1 MSVLV
6 GLFSLFHKFGGILVC
21 EVPPCLFI
29 GHTPAYVSCDTC
41 QRHKGPGECRNRQ
54 TPCRHSSSTGKAFL
68 ALLKRLLEFSFVH
81 CCSSDDL
88 LGVLGCV
95 CAVHPFAAH
104 QTVQVLYATVALY
117 NTYDSWKYAHVS
129 MLSTS

>member
-54 TPCRHSSSTGKAFL
+54 TPCRHSSSTRNAFL
-68 ALLKRLLEFSFVH
+68 ACHELATEVASYFLLQCQRI
-81 CCSSDDL
+81 
-88 LGVLGCV
+88 
-95 CAVHPFAAH
+95 P
-104 QTVQVLYATVALY
+104 T
-117 NTYDSWKYAHVS
+117 DSTGTPGMTFPACIYYSVNDFMQA
-129 MLSTS
+129 